1 MTTNLFFGDG
11 NHSLIQNIFLS
22 ARKLFMELLNVGHKV
37 NHTQKMN
44 KLNKKKNLKMLNYF
58 TVILKNVTVVTGG
71 FLLAQ

>member
-1 MTTNLFFGDG
+1 
-11 NHSLIQNIFLS
+11 
-22 ARKLFMELLNVGHKV
+22 MELLNVGHKV